1 MAGHSHRSSLKNGH
15 KSYKSKHASKGA
27 LKRLYKGK
35 VEKEPVGTGKP
46 DKQVSK
52 LQRRNKAK
60 QLRAQKILDSIENRK
75 LFEGKNGAA
84 KIITCLLY
92 TSRCV

>member
-52 LQRRNKAK
+52 LQRRK
-60 QLRAQKILDSIENRK
+60 Q
-75 LFEGKNGAA
+75 GKTIKGP
-84 KIITCLLY
+84 KDLGFH
-92 TSRCV
+92 